1 MTLFVLAASLM
12 FAFNSPTAAAFTL
25 SAAATGVK
33 TVAWYLHTVIPEEN
47 LLPTCCTPNG
57 DLHPKRLQ
65 LAYTIARVLM
75 SWGIALIEYIP
86 LTLANRTA
94 VLHDFSLA
102 KLRGAIE
109 AMDLAWLIA
118 FMMMVKGERLG
129 WQHLVGLAVAGVG
142 VAVAN
147 IDVDV
152 D

>member
-1 MTLFVLAASLM
+1 
-12 FAFNSPTAAAFTL
+12 
-25 SAAATGVK
+25 VK
-33 TVAWYLHTVIPEEN
+33 TVAWYLHTVIPEES
-47 LLPTCCTPNG
+47 LLPDSWIP
-57 DLHPKRLQ
+57 DEDRHPKRRQ
-65 LAYTIARVLM
+65 LVFTLARVMM

-94 VLHDFSLA
+94 VTHDFSLA

-118 FMMMVKGERLG
+118 FMLMVKRETLR

-142 VAVAN
+142 VAIAN